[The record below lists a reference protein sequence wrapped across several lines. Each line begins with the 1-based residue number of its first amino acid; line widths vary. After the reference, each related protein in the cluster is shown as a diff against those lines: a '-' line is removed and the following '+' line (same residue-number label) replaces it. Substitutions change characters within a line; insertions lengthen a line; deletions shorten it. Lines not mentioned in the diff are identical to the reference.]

1 MTARS
6 PESKYIVQTLLNYSK
21 QQGLTDLELSRRSG
35 VSRSS
40 LSVMRNGKQPT
51 MSVDSFL
58 KICSA
63 LNVPPEHAIIGHP
76 EGVPP
81 QTIRVGKHT
90 YTLTPPQGNTQ

>member
-1 MTARS
+1 MTAKS
-6 PESKYIVQTLLNYSK
+6 PEPKHIIQTLLNYSK
-21 QQGLTDLELSRRSG
+21 RKGITDLELSRRSG

-40 LSVMRNGKQPT
+40 LSVIRNGKQPT

-63 LNVPPEHAIIGHP
+63 LNVPPEHAIIGRP

-81 QTIRVGKHT
+81 QTIRVGQHT
-90 YTLTPPQGNTQ
+90 YALTPPEGNNQ